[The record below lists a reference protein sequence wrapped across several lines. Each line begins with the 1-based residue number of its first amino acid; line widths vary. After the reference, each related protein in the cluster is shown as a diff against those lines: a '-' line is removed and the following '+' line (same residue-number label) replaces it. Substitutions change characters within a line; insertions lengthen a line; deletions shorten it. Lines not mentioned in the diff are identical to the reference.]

1 MPLIRVALPTFA
13 PRNLK
18 LKFKKK
24 RIFNPLKMNIT
35 KTQIDELN
43 ATIQLEISASDYM
56 DKVENALKDYRRK
69 ANIPG
74 FRKGMTPMGMIRK
87 MYEKSAIVDEV
98 NRVMQNSIFD
108 FLENEKLE
116 ILGNPLPINEMPIDW
131 DTQRDFTFHFEVGM
145 SPKFEINLSE
155 KDKVSYY
162 KIVASDKMME
172 DYIADLRQRYGKMS
186 PAEEAAADDTL
197 FGEWTE
203 PGAEDGHAHNG
214 SIVLSRLE
222 NKDTVAKLTG
232 LKVNDS
238 IELNISEELKP
249 MTLESIIGHAEHEA
263 GAHGNVMTFTVNRIA
278 RIEPAELTQEFF
290 DRMFGEGK
298 IADEADFHK
307 NIKEVIESSFVA
319 DSDRKFLND
328 ASDYLLNKLKLSL
341 PDDFLRRWLTTA
353 GEKPMSAEEVEK
365 EYSRYAEGTKWQLI
379 QNRLAEEHHIHIH
392 REELE
397 QYAEGYVR
405 AQLSQYGQ
413 MNWTQEDINSMAKR
427 MMKEESQVRR
437 MSDELFMEKLVSLF
451 KDKMGVQIKEVSYE
465 EFAALATK

>member
-1 MPLIRVALPTFA
+1 
-13 PRNLK
+13 
-18 LKFKKK
+18 
-24 RIFNPLKMNIT
+24 MNIT

-43 ATIQLEISASDYM
+43 ATIQLEISAADYM

-98 NRVMQNSIFD
+98 NRVMQDSIFN
-108 FLENEKLE
+108 FLESEKLE
-116 ILGNPLPINEMPIDW
+116 ILGNPLPINETPIDW
-131 DTQRDFTFHFEVGM
+131 DTQRDFSFQFEVGM
-145 SPKFEINLSE
+145 SPSFEVNLSE
-155 KDKVSYY
+155 KDKVAYY
-162 KIVASDKMME
+162 KIVAADKMVD

-186 PAEEAAADDTL
+186 QAEVSGTEDTL
-197 FGEWTE
+197 FGEWNE
-203 PGAEDGHAHNG
+203 PNSEHGHPHNG

-222 NKDTVAKLTG
+222 NKATVDKLTG

-238 IELNISEELKP
+238 VELNISEELKP
-249 MTLESIIGHAEHEA
+249 MTLESIVGHEEVEA
-263 GAHGNVMTFTVNRIA
+263 GVHGNLFTFTVNSIA
-278 RIEPAELTQEFF
+278 HVEPAELNQEFF

-298 IADEADFHK
+298 IADEADFRK

-328 ASDYLLNKLKLSL
+328 ASDYLMNKLKLSL
-341 PDDFLRRWLTTA
+341 PDTFLKKWLTTT

-413 MNWTQEDINSMAKR
+413 MNWTPEDISSMAKR
-427 MMKEESQVRR
+427 MMKEETQVRR
-437 MSDELFMEKLVSLF
+437 MSDELFMEKLISLF
-451 KDKMGVQIKEVSYE
+451 KDKMNVEQKEVSYE
-465 EFAALATK
+465 DFVALATK